1 MQARFDKHG
10 RRLPDSGHG
19 CGCTLCA
26 AANAPRYERRQEDRL
41 SAREWSKLRR
51 RLVRLMKNIGYQ
63 RLRVAG

>member
-26 AANAPRYERRQEDRL
+26 AANAARYERRHEQRL
-41 SAREWSKLRR
+41 NSREWTMLRR
-51 RLVRLMKNIGYQ
+51 RLTRMMRSIGDQ
-63 RLRVAG
+63 RPHVAG